1 MKTLRSHY
9 PSPSLERISLKGI
22 IKLQLL
28 YPLPIFTHTRL
39 ITVKQLSFNSRA
51 SSPETVQ
58 LHISLLLHI
67 LQVVLEDQKCSKMEW
82 KILKK
87 AAKAVHHTVCEEL
100 IKWAEDIT
108 TSSQSGGCWL
118 VPRNKVGPWNW
129 SVCGWQDLSEWDA
142 ERGKKFKHKTRSLWN
157 NSTIC

>member
-1 MKTLRSHY
+1 MRTLRSHY
-9 PSPSLERISLKGI
+9 PSPSLARISLKGI
-22 IKLQLL
+22 IKVQLL
-28 YPLPIFTHTRL
+28 YALPIFTPTQL

-67 LQVVLEDQKCSKMEW
+67 LQVVLEDKKCSRMEQ

-87 AAKAVHHTVCEEL
+87 AAKAVHQTVCEEL
-100 IKWAEDIT
+100 IKGAEGIT
-108 TSSQSGGCWL
+108 TSSWSGGCRL
-118 VPRNKVGPWNW
+118 VPRNKVGSWNW
-129 SVCGWQDLSEWDA
+129 AVCGWQDLSEWDA
-142 ERGKKFKHKTRSLWN
+142 EGGKKFKHKTCSLWK